1 MPMKENVATALL
13 NRILDTISSGSM
25 KPGMRFPPEPEMA
38 KEYGVSRATLRQAL
52 KTLEAVGIVQSK
64 PRVGTV
70 LAESDAT
77 AMTYLFGAHMSL
89 AGVSYE
95 DIARAR
101 LVLEESIARLA
112 ASNRTDDDLEKFKKA
127 LNLGASANERETILD
142 YEEQF
147 HTALVESAHNKILSA
162 FRNIITLYFRMFR
175 GSRGIAFSKKSFS
188 MVLQQHRDIFKA
200 VRLQQPVKAARLIRQ
215 HLSTNLTGE
224 IHAK

>member
-1 MPMKENVATALL
+1 MKENAATALL
-13 NRILDTISSGSM
+13 NRILDNISSGRM
-25 KPGMRFPPEPEMA
+25 KPGMRFPAEPEMA

-52 KTLEAVGIVQSK
+52 KTLEAVGIIQSK

-70 LAESDAT
+70 LAQSDAS

-112 ASNRTDDDLEKFKKA
+112 ALNRTDQDLEKFSRA
-127 LNLGASANERETILD
+127 LDLGDSAKDRDAILD

-147 HTALVESAHNKILSA
+147 HTAMVESAHNKVLSA

-175 GSRGIAFSKKSFS
+175 GSSGRSFSKKSFGA
-188 MVLQQHRDIFKA
+188 VLRQHWNIFNA
-200 VRLQQPVKAARLIRQ
+200 VRLKQPEKSARLIRQ
-215 HLSTNLTGE
+215 HLSTNIKGE
-224 IHAK
+224 AHDN